1 MMDHYDIS
9 PPRSWRHHQN
19 RMDGWGQEGTLLSW
33 SVVRVGPVG
42 LVEKTPYVVGL
53 VELVQGKRML
63 AQITDVDLKDLRA
76 GMKCTGVVRRLC
88 VPAEDQLITYGV
100 KFVPV
105 SDLQHLC
112 D

>member
-9 PPRSWRHHQN
+9 PPRSWRHHQD
-19 RMDGWGQEGTLLSW
+19 RKKGWGQVGTLLSW

-53 VELVQGKRML
+53 LELADGERML
-63 AQITDVDLKDLRA
+63 AQITDVDLNDLCE
-76 GMKCTGVVRRLC
+76 GMHCVGTMRRLC

-100 KFVPV
+100 KFVPM
-105 SDLQHLC
+105 SDFGTIR